1 MATPL
6 PATSLTLEL
15 RTSGHTSTHQLVV
28 MADAVR
34 VYNPAGDLE
43 GAYDTATDTM
53 QIVPGN
59 GAPPVVA
66 NRDSV
71 ATLANRLQG
80 EIDALERSLD
90 GLPPEQASLSRLRMQ
105 QLFNRPEATP
115 EGIVVDSAV
124 ESGEDHTLHG
134 IRCKGY
140 RLLSGESQ
148 VGTGCFANQHALLHG
163 HTLAGMLAL
172 LHDLYLALQQAAPA
186 YMGWVLPSDLLS
198 GLQPQLGIPLRLT
211 IVDELAH
218 TNASWEVTEIRAT
231 TARRQPPTH

>member
-1 MATPL
+1 
-6 PATSLTLEL
+6 
-15 RTSGHTSTHQLVV
+15 
-28 MADAVR
+28 MADAVQ

-43 GAYDTATDTM
+43 GTYDTATDTM

-66 NRDSV
+66 NRESI
-71 ATLANRLQG
+71 ATLAN
-80 EIDALERSLD
+80 
-90 GLPPEQASLSRLRMQ
+90 
-105 QLFNRPEATP
+105 
-115 EGIVVDSAV
+115 
-124 ESGEDHTLHG
+124 
-134 IRCKGY
+134 

-148 VGTGCFANQHALLHG
+148 VGTGCFASHHALPNG
-163 HTLAGMLAL
+163 HTLAAMPAL

-186 YMGWVLPSDLLS
+186 YVGWVLPSNLLS
-198 GLQPQLGIPLRLT
+198 GLQPRLGIPLRLT